1 MPGHALGKTALIT
14 GASNGIGYEL
24 AKVFAKNGW
33 DLILTARGADKL
45 REFVKDLSGRYMI
58 NAHAVMKDLAD
69 PRGAEEL
76 FKECRAKSWSVD
88 ALVNNAGVG
97 SFGFFSETD
106 LLLESKL
113 LELNIASL
121 TKLTKLFLK
130 PMIARGGGYILNV
143 ASTAAFQ
150 PGPLMAVYY
159 ASKAYVL
166 SFSEAL
172 ADELTRSHVFVTAL
186 CPGAT
191 KTGFQDAANMQ
202 GSKLFKDHAMNAA
215 DVAAAGYDGMMR
227 GKRIVIPG
235 IKNRVMA
242 ASVRFAPRRLVTK
255 IVRKIQE
262 VDKVSR

>member
-1 MPGHALGKTALIT
+1 LPKQPLGKTALIT
-14 GASNGIGYEL
+14 GASGGIGYEL

-33 DLILTARGADKL
+33 DLILVARGADKL
-45 REFVKDLSGRYMI
+45 REFAKDLSGRYKI
-58 NAHAVMKDLAD
+58 KAHVVTKDLAD

-76 FKECRAKSWSVD
+76 FKECGSRSWSVD

-97 SFGFFSETD
+97 TFGFFSETD
-106 LLLESKL
+106 LLLESRL
-113 LELNIASL
+113 IELNITSL
-121 TKLTKLFLK
+121 TKLTKFFLK
-130 PMIARGGGYILNV
+130 PMIARGGGAILNV

-172 ADELTRSHVFVTAL
+172 ADELAHSNVSVTAL

-191 KTGFQDAANMQ
+191 KTGFQDAANMRH
-202 GSKLFKDHAMNAA
+202 SKLFKDHVMDAA

-235 IKNRVMA
+235 VKNRLMA
-242 ASVRFAPRRLVTK
+242 ASVRFAPRRFVTK

-262 VDKVSR
+262 VDKASR